1 MNRLFFLGF
10 LFTVIASV
18 FWGAMG
24 TAVQHL
30 FQIKSGF
37 FCLGFGDVETV
48 VCRDAFCGDRYA
60 DHASEDVVN
69 IQRSQVAFGD
79 PNEWGAGIPGAL
91 LLFFSR
97 FHTPMQVLPR
107 YS

>member
-30 FQIKSGF
+30 

-79 PNEWGAGIPGAL
+79 PNEWGAGISGAL
-91 LLFFSR
+91 LLFSVDFI
-97 FHTPMQVLPR
+97 L
-107 YS
+107 